1 MKNEIV
7 IGVIG
12 AGRIGQLHINN
23 MKVMSN
29 VRVKTVADVLAD
41 KLEDWFKIS
50 GVEKLTKDYHE
61 IMNDPEI
68 DVVFICSSTDT
79 HATLIKEAAKAK
91 KHIFCEK
98 PISFSDEE
106 TLEAYEVVKSAGVKM
121 QVGFNRR
128 FDKNFKKIKDYVES
142 KKIGDLHILKITSRD
157 PAPPSLDYIARS
169 GGIFMD
175 MAIHDF
181 DMARY
186 VSGSE
191 VEEVYVQGAT
201 LVNPEIKKYSDID
214 TAIITLKFENGAICV
229 IDNSRQAVYGYDQR
243 VEAFGSKGSANAE
256 NETETRVKV
265 FTEDAVLE
273 DKPVYFFLE
282 RYNNAYI
289 QEVQDFIEAIQL
301 DKELPCKFEDGIMAQ
316 RIAKA
321 AKESFETGK
330 PVKVE
335 KLKELCEEMC

>member
-1 MKNEIV
+1 MIDTGELGKV
-7 IGVIG
+7 IYIHDC
-12 AGRIGQLHINN
+12 Q
-23 MKVMSN
+23 
-29 VRVKTVADVLAD
+29 
-41 KLEDWFKIS
+41 
-50 GVEKLTKDYHE
+50 
-61 IMNDPEI
+61 
-68 DVVFICSSTDT
+68 
-79 HATLIKEAAKAK
+79 
-91 KHIFCEK
+91 
-98 PISFSDEE
+98 
-106 TLEAYEVVKSAGVKM
+106 
-121 QVGFNRR
+121 
-128 FDKNFKKIKDYVES
+128 
-142 KKIGDLHILKITSRD
+142 RD
-157 PAPPSLDYIARS
+157 PSGPPKHFVPES
-169 GGIFMD
+169 GGLFVD
-175 MAIHDF
+175 MGIHDF

-201 LVNPEIKKYSDID
+201 LVNPEIKKYNDID
-214 TAIITLKFENGAICV
+214 TAIITLKFENGAFDV
-229 IDNSRQAVYGYDQR
+229 IDNSRQAVCGYDQR
-243 VEAFGSKGSANAE
+243 VEAFSSQGAISAE

-335 KLKELCEEMC
+335 KLK